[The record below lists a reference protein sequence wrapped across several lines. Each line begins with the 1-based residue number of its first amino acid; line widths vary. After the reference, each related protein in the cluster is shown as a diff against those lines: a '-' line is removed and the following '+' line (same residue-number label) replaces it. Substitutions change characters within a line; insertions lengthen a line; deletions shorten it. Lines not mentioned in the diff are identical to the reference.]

1 VDIFVQRLLDGA
13 ANGAIYSMMAL
24 AIVLVFIS
32 TGTLNIALGSMGM
45 FCAMTA
51 WWLWSPD
58 HAGLPLWVACTAA
71 VFLGFFG
78 GAFLERVFVR
88 PVEKDR
94 NHLRVVIV
102 TLALLLGLESA
113 AGYLFT
119 VDVVRLPSFLPRGYV
134 QVGGARLDYDSLTLA
149 CAAGVVAVLMYIL
162 FEHTRVGLGMRASV
176 DNPDSARLSGV
187 RRNHMLMLGWALAG
201 GLAAIAGLLIAPT
214 TLVSTTML
222 NNALFL
228 GFAAAALGGFTS
240 PFGAMA
246 GGMIMGL
253 IEALGPGYIPFID
266 NQLSL
271 LPVFA
276 LMIAIL
282 LIRPT
287 GLFGRAETV
296 RL

>member
-1 VDIFVQRLLDGA
+1 MDIFIQRLLDGT

-24 AIVLVFIS
+24 GIVLVFIS

-58 HAGLPLWVACTAA
+58 HAGLPLWVGFVAA
-71 VFLGFFG
+71 VLVGFFG

-88 PVEKDR
+88 PVEKDK

-102 TLALLLGLESA
+102 TLALLLALEA
-113 AGYLFT
+113 GAGYLFT
-119 VDVVRLPSFLPRGYV
+119 VDTVRLPSFLPRGYV
-134 QVGGARLDYDSLTLA
+134 QVGSARLDYDSLTLV
-149 CAAGVVAVLMYIL
+149 CVAAAIAVTMYFM
-162 FEHTRVGLGMRASV
+162 FERTRIGLGMRASV

-201 GLAAIAGLLIAPT
+201 ALAAIAGLLIAPT

-246 GGMIMGL
+246 GGLIMGI
-253 IEALGPGYIPFID
+253 IETLGPAYIPFID

-276 LMIAIL
+276 VMIAIL

-287 GLFGRAETV
+287 GLFGRTETA